1 MAEINS
7 SLTELGIVPTFGQGS
22 DIAVRA
28 EFMDASW
35 GSGARKIAYEV
46 LICLDPSSKTI
57 FLFEKTTD
65 LAGGQALGSGSSSW
79 GQLGTTLFRRVKYIQ
94 YGLDGRAYEQV
105 LNLGEIPRRIR
116 SVAHAHGWRVR
127 SVWRRS
133 QASRYA
139 LSGSIVT
146 DCEPPVNRAGRIGL
160 TLLAVL
166 AVLAVAVYAWLAARP
181 GTYLIGLAVLLTTG
195 VFLRKQEKGFL
206 TVGILLLLSV
216 TLLLVALLVTT
227 PI

>member
-7 SLTELGIVPTFGQGS
+7 SLTGLGIVPTFGQGP
-22 DIAVRA
+22 DITVRT
-28 EFMDASW
+28 EFLDASW
-35 GSGARKIAYEV
+35 GSGARKISYEA
-46 LICLDPSSKTI
+46 LIRLDSATKTI
-57 FLFEKTTD
+57 LLFEKTTD
-65 LAGGQALGSGSSSW
+65 LIGGLALGNGSSSW
-79 GQLGTTLFRRVKYIQ
+79 GQLGTTLFRRVKSVQ
-94 YGLDGRAYEQV
+94 YGLDGKAFEQV
-105 LNLGEIPRRIR
+105 LNLGEIPRSIR

-133 QASRYA
+133 QAVCAERC
-139 LSGSIVT
+139 GSTVT
-146 DCEPPVNRAGRIGL
+146 DSEPPANRAGRIGL

-166 AVLAVAVYAWLAARP
+166 AILAGVVYAWLSARP
-181 GTYLIGLAVLLTTG
+181 GTYLIGLTVLVTTG
-195 VFLRKQEKGFL
+195 IFLRKQEKGFL